1 MNLRQQI
8 LLVAITLVM
17 ASCSSQKPMPAVDY
31 VDLERFMG
39 DWYVIANIPTFLEK
53 DAYNPVETY
62 RLDDDGSVATT
73 FTFNAGSL
81 GGEQKIYNPRGFI
94 RDSASNAI
102 WGMQFIWPIKADY
115 RIVYLDDTYQQT
127 IIGRTSRDYV
137 WVMARTP
144 HISDQDYSDLVSQ
157 VSALGY
163 DTNLLQK
170 AVHRMPK
177 PTSLAHMQNVEKIEY
192 SAISRGTSER
202 VILQQGRYRYF
213 LNDQKVVLHVL
224 TKEQKQVLA
233 QVLTEVDVAA
243 IKDLD
248 APSKRH
254 QFDGA
259 KVTSIAI
266 TSKGK
271 IHRSVT
277 FDDDNPPQALAG
289 LIDFLLGMRQ

>member
-1 MNLRQQI
+1 
-8 LLVAITLVM
+8 
-17 ASCSSQKPMPAVDY
+17 
-31 VDLERFMG
+31 
-39 DWYVIANIPTFLEK
+39 
-53 DAYNPVETY
+53 
-62 RLDDDGSVATT
+62 
-73 FTFNAGSL
+73 
-81 GGEQKIYNPRGFI
+81 
-94 RDSASNAI
+94 
-102 WGMQFIWPIKADY
+102 
-115 RIVYLDDTYQQT
+115 
-127 IIGRTSRDYV
+127 
-137 WVMARTP
+137 
-144 HISDQDYSDLVSQ
+144 
-157 VSALGY
+157 
-163 DTNLLQK
+163 
-170 AVHRMPK
+170 PK

-202 VILQQGRYRYF
+202 VVLQQGRYRYF

-233 QVLTEVDVAA
+233 QVLTEIDVAA

-289 LIDFLLGMRQ
+289 LIDFLLEMRQ